1 MNRTLIIMNPSGLDY
16 SIARAR
22 RFNRFY
28 TRRIGVLDEGL
39 YHTRFS
45 LTESR
50 VLYELAHRPH
60 LTATALGK
68 DLGLD
73 PGYLSRIVHRFE
85 KRRLLAKTPSE
96 ADGRQSLLRL
106 TSGGRAAFAP
116 LDAHSRQ
123 ETGAMLSRLSKSEQK
138 RLIDAMGSIETLLGG
153 TIEKAAE
160 KAAPPCLLRYHRPG
174 DMGWVVHRHGV
185 LYAREYGY
193 DERFEAL
200 VASIVAEFITHYDA
214 KWERCWMAEQD
225 GALVGSVFLV
235 RKSKT
240 IAKLR
245 LLLVEPAARG
255 LGIGA
260 RLVSECTRFARHTG
274 YKKIAL
280 WTQSELKAARHIYDR
295 AGFKLVGKRRHFSWG
310 KNLVAETWELKL

>member
-1 MNRTLIIMNPSGLDY
+1 MMIAHPSPSDH
-16 SIARAR
+16 SIALAR

-50 VLYELAHRPH
+50 VLYELAHGPH

-73 PGYLSRIVHRFE
+73 PGYLSRILHRFE
-85 KRRLLAKTPSE
+85 KRRLIAKTSSE

-106 TSGGRAAFAP
+106 TPAGRAAFAP
-116 LDAHSRQ
+116 LDAQSRQ
-123 ETGAMLSRLSKSEQK
+123 QTGATLSRLSKFEQK
-138 RLIDAMGSIETLLGG
+138 RLIDAMGTIETLLGG
-153 TIEKAAE
+153 TIERAT
-160 KAAPPCLLRYHRPG
+160 PPYLLRYHQPG

-185 LYAREYGY
+185 LYAQEYGY
-193 DERFEAL
+193 DEHFEGL
-200 VASIVAEFITHYDA
+200 VASIVAEFIAHYDA

-245 LLLVEPAARG
+245 LLFVEPAARG

-260 RLVSECTRFARHTG
+260 RLVSECIRFARHAG

-295 AGFKLVGKRRHFSWG
+295 AGFKLAGKKPHLSWG
-310 KNLVAETWELKL
+310 KKLVAETWELKL

>member
-1 MNRTLIIMNPSGLDY
+1 MIGNPSALDY

-50 VLYELAHRPH
+50 VLYELAHRPN

-73 PGYLSRIVHRFE
+73 PGYLSRILHRFE
-85 KRRLLAKTPSE
+85 KQRLIAKTPSE
-96 ADGRQSLLRL
+96 ADGRQNLVRL
-106 TSGGRAAFAP
+106 TPGGRAAFAP

-138 RLIDAMGSIETLLGG
+138 RLIDAMSTIEMLLGG
-153 TIEKAAE
+153 TREKTTPAY
-160 KAAPPCLLRYHRPG
+160 LLRDHQPG

-185 LYAREYGY
+185 VYAEEYGY
-193 DERFEAL
+193 DQHFEAL
-200 VASIVAEFITHYDA
+200 VASIVAEFIAHYDR
-214 KWERCWMAEQD
+214 KREHCWMAEQD

-235 RKSKT
+235 RESTT

-245 LLLVEPAARG
+245 LLFVEPAARG

-260 RLVSECTRFARHTG
+260 RLVSECIRFARPAG

-280 WTQSELKAARHIYDR
+280 WTQSELKAARHIYDQ
-295 AGFKLVGKRRHFSWG
+295 AGFKLVGKKPHCSWG

>member
-1 MNRTLIIMNPSGLDY
+1 MMIGNPSGLDY

-50 VLYELAHRPH
+50 VLYELAHRPN

-85 KRRLLAKTPSE
+85 KRCLIAKTPSE

-106 TSGGRAAFAP
+106 TPGGHAAFAP
-116 LDAHSRQ
+116 LDAHSHQ
-123 ETGAMLSRLSKSEQK
+123 ETGAMLSRLSRPEQR
-138 RLIDAMGSIETLLGG
+138 RLIDAMGTIELLLGG
-153 TIEKAAE
+153 TTEKAT
-160 KAAPPCLLRYHRPG
+160 PPYLLRYHQPG
-174 DMGWVVHRHGV
+174 DMGWVIHRHGV
-185 LYAREYGY
+185 LYAQEYGY
-193 DERFEAL
+193 DEHFEAL
-200 VASIVAEFITHYDA
+200 VASIVAEFIADYEA

-245 LLLVEPAARG
+245 LLFVDPAARG

-260 RLVSECTRFARHTG
+260 RLVSECIRFARHAG

-280 WTQSELKAARHIYDR
+280 WTQSELKAARHIYEQ
-295 AGFKLVGKRRHFSWG
+295 AGFKLVGKKPHFSWG
-310 KNLVAETWELKL
+310 KKLVAETWELKL

>member
-1 MNRTLIIMNPSGLDY
+1 MLIGNPSALDD

-28 TRRIGVLDEGL
+28 TRRIGVLDQGL

-50 VLYELAHRPH
+50 VLYELAHRPSV
-60 LTATALGK
+60 TATALGK

-73 PGYLSRIVHRFE
+73 RGYLSRIFHRFE
-85 KRRLLAKTPSE
+85 NRRLLAKTPSE

-106 TSGGRAAFAP
+106 TARGHAAFAP
-116 LDAHSRQ
+116 LDAYSRQ
-123 ETGAMLSRLSKSEQK
+123 ETGAMLSRLSKSDQK
-138 RLIDAMGSIETLLGG
+138 RLLDAMSTIEILLGG
-153 TIEKAAE
+153 SMEKATPAY
-160 KAAPPCLLRYHRPG
+160 LLRCHQPG
-174 DMGWVVHRHGV
+174 DMGWVVHRHGI
-185 LYAREYGY
+185 LYAQEYGY
-193 DERFEAL
+193 DEHFEAL
-200 VASIVAEFITHYDA
+200 VASIVAEFIAHYNP
-214 KWERCWMAEQD
+214 KWERCWMAEQG
-225 GALVGSVFLV
+225 GAPVGSVLLV
-235 RKSKT
+235 RKSKS

-245 LLLVEPAARG
+245 LLFVEPAARG

-260 RLVSECTRFARHTG
+260 RLVSECIRFARHAG

-280 WTQSELKAARHIYDR
+280 WTQSELKAARHIYDQ
-295 AGFKLVGKRRHFSWG
+295 AGFTLVGKKPHRSWG

>member
-1 MNRTLIIMNPSGLDY
+1 MNRTRIMIVHPSALDH
-16 SIARAR
+16 SIALAR

-73 PGYLSRIVHRFE
+73 PGYLSRILHGFE
-85 KRRLLAKTPSE
+85 KRRLIAKTPSE

-106 TSGGRAAFAP
+106 TPGGRAAFAP

-123 ETGAMLSRLSKSEQK
+123 ETGAMLIRLSKSEQK
-138 RLIDAMGSIETLLGG
+138 HLIDAMGTIEILLGG
-153 TIEKAAE
+153 TIEKAT
-160 KAAPPCLLRYHRPG
+160 PPYLLRYHQPG

-185 LYAREYGY
+185 LYAQEYGY

-200 VASIVAEFITHYDA
+200 VASIVAEFIAHYDA

-225 GALVGSVFLV
+225 GALVGSVLLV
-235 RKSKT
+235 RQSKT

-245 LLLVEPAARG
+245 LLFVEPAARG

-260 RLVSECTRFARHTG
+260 RLVSECIRFARHAG

-280 WTQSELKAARHIYDR
+280 WTQSELKAARHIYRR
-295 AGFKLVGKRRHFSWG
+295 AGFKVVGKKPHLSWG